1 VNEPV
6 VDAAGV
12 VVGPL
17 LGGVDLRVEPGEVVA
32 VVGPSGAGKTTL
44 LRALL
49 ADTPS
54 GMSIDADRLRVC
66 GHDLLAAGPD
76 EVRTLRRE
84 RVGYVGQ
91 DPARRLN
98 PRMRVSRLLAETAV
112 DGHSPRRLLAELSL
126 PPELLRR
133 RPGQLSGGQQR
144 RVAIARALAR
154 RPALLLLDE
163 PTAGLDDALRAEL
176 STLLRRLAD
185 EHGTAIVMSC
195 HDRDLVDRTCDR
207 VLALGGHSPTTVAIP
222 PAAPSGRPVL
232 VGDGLVAWFDRRD
245 RPALEPL
252 DLRLDAGAATAVVGP
267 SGAGKTTLARVIVGL
282 HDRAAGVVWLDGRPL
297 HRRAERRSREERRRL
312 QLVPQDP
319 LGSLNPQR
327 TVRDTLTRPLVLYR
341 RSPPS
346 KIPDRV
352 VELLAAVGLPPE
364 LADRLPGEL
373 SGGQRQRVAIARALA
388 PEPDVLVCDEV
399 TSALDPA
406 NAAAV
411 MALLSGLRHDRGL
424 ALLLVSHDME
434 LVAGHT
440 DRTIALRHGVVI
452 ADGPTAEVLLTR
464 TGPGGANGTS
474 ART

>member
-1 VNEPV
+1 VREPV
-6 VDAAGV
+6 VDAAGL

-17 LGGVDLRVEPGEVVA
+17 LDGVDLRVGPGEVVA

-49 ADTPS
+49 ADAPP
-54 GMSIDADRLRVC
+54 GMSIGADRLRVC
-66 GHDLLAAGPD
+66 GHDLLAAGAD
-76 EVRTLRRE
+76 EIRGMRRE

-98 PRMRVSRLLAETAV
+98 PRMRVSRLLAETAF

-163 PTAGLDDALRAEL
+163 PSAGLDDALRAEL
-176 STLLRRLAD
+176 GTLLRRLAD

-207 VLALGGHSPTTVAIP
+207 VLSLGEHSPATVATRS
-222 PAAPSGRPVL
+222 AAPSGRPVL
-232 VGDGLVAWFDRRD
+232 VADGLVAWFDRRD

-297 HRRAERRSREERRRL
+297 HRRAERRRSRDERRRL

-327 TVRDTLTRPLVLYR
+327 TVRDTLTRPLVLHR
-341 RSPPS
+341 RCPPS
-346 KIPDRV
+346 EIPDRV
-352 VELLAAVGLPPE
+352 VELLAAVGLPAE

-406 NAAAV
+406 NAEAV
-411 MALLSGLRHDRGL
+411 MALLSGLRRDRGL
-424 ALLLVSHDME
+424 ALLLVSHDLE
-434 LVAGHT
+434 QVAAHT

-452 ADGPTAEVLLTR
+452 ADGPTAEVLALPT
-464 TGPGGANGTS
+464 PP
-474 ART
+474 

>member
-1 VNEPV
+1 VSEPV

-17 LGGVDLRVEPGEVVA
+17 LGGVDLRVEAGEVVA

-49 ADTPS
+49 ADTPP
-54 GMSIDADRLRVC
+54 GIHLDADRLRVC
-66 GHDLLAAGPD
+66 GQDLLTAGPD
-76 EVRTLRRE
+76 EVRALRRHH
-84 RVGYVGQ
+84 VGYVGQ

-98 PRMRVSRLLAETAV
+98 PRMRVRALLAETAA
-112 DGHSPRRLLAELSL
+112 DRDRDAPRRLLAELSL

-163 PTAGLDDALRAEL
+163 PSAGLDEVLRAEL
-176 STLLRRLAD
+176 GALLRRVA
-185 EHGTAIVMSC
+185 EERGTAIVMAC
-195 HDRDLVDRTCDR
+195 HDADLVDRVCDR
-207 VLALGGHSPTTVAIP
+207 VLTVGDPAPAAVAVP
-222 PAAPSGRPVL
+222 PATVPGRPVL
-232 VGDGLVAWFDRRD
+232 VAERLSAWFDRQD
-245 RPALEPL
+245 RPVLHPL
-252 DLRLDAGAATAVVGP
+252 DLRLDAGSATAVVGP
-267 SGAGKTTLARVIVGL
+267 SGAGKTTLARVVVGL
-282 HDRAAGVVWLDGRPL
+282 HAQAAGTVLLDGRPL

-327 TVRDTLTRPLVLYR
+327 TVRDALARPLVLHR
-341 RSPPS
+341 RCPPEQL
-346 KIPDRV
+346 PDRV
-352 VELLAAVGLPPE
+352 AALLADVGLPPE
-364 LADRLPGEL
+364 LADRRPGEL

-411 MALLSGLRHDRGL
+411 MALLSRLREERGL
-424 ALLLVSHDME
+424 ALLLVSHDLE
-434 LVAGHT
+434 LVAAHT
-440 DRTIALRHGVVI
+440 DRAIALRGGTVVSR
-452 ADGPTAEVLLTR
+452 GPTSEVLSVR
-464 TGPGGANGTS
+464 A
-474 ART
+474 